1 MEEATKRER
10 TRVAKRQEI
19 RKCWIALKDGQCH
32 LVEID
37 GVTDGSYQLLELQR
51 HHSEPTRTRP
61 WPTRA
66 AAILPAPFCTAAPAY
81 LELLRV
87 ASLLCLLA
95 TQTHT
100 HVQSH
105 ISPARST
112 IFASASHKCCG
123 HFRLSSCLLSVCTR
137 DTSITPGRGYSSGK
151 VATKTQVRKSLEH
164 AKLVQAHDRF
174 GEYTCMI
181 PEARE
186 SDTCLR
192 CLSRAWLSSLVLFWI
207 SNVA

>member
-1 MEEATKRER
+1 MEEGTKRER
-10 TRVAKRQEI
+10 ATRVAKRQEI
-19 RKCWIALKDGQCH
+19 RKCWIVRKDGQCH
-32 LVEID
+32 LVEI
-37 GVTDGSYQLLELQR
+37 DGSYQLLELQR

-100 HVQSH
+100 RVQSH
-105 ISPARST
+105 ISPAQST
-112 IFASASHKCCG
+112 IFASASQ
-123 HFRLSSCLLSVCTR
+123 LSSCLLSVCTW

-151 VATKTQVRKSLEH
+151 VATKTQLRISLEH
-164 AKLVQAHDRF
+164 AKLFQAHDRF
-174 GEYTCMI
+174 GEYTCMNTTGGQRI
-181 PEARE
+181 GYMFAVLVQGLVELFGAIL
-186 SDTCLR
+186 DFR
-192 CLSRAWLSSLVLFWI
+192 CYLILH
-207 SNVA
+207 